1 MRKFVVASLLII
13 TGCTQEAP
21 RLLATGIATPG
32 SGAVVK
38 VASGKLEGAAIEVPS
53 LALRDQRELSIA
65 QGDTKPLPG
74 ATHAL
79 GPAVALLPHGT
90 RFERP
95 VIVSVPFDAS
105 AIKTGEALHVYHFEE
120 SGARTELAIRSVDR
134 AHGVIK
140 AVTDRFSTVVASSAP
155 VPWWDAWPRFS
166 TNDGVAGVERTA
178 ATATIGAGHDEGAGT
193 LYRLQDTLDVQQTVQ
208 DLHSKGYRSI
218 SWIEGNGQCRE
229 VVCSVHNLGAPET
242 YEIDPRTGAART
254 IDSWWTWD
262 NRNTQTG
269 NEVRF
274 FGLASFVNAETW
286 LGPWTVNDPVW
297 GLSTPTYSDGT
308 PATGSLGDPANP
320 TLARFYDALASKN
333 LNGGQHVEA
342 DYSKSGEPGLVYVK
356 PGNNPP
362 GYSGDI
368 SIGKDSASPWWLDYN
383 KKAIRWFAQHD
394 SDGFWMDNAS
404 GWDSMGTRP
413 IERGFGEW
421 CVQGFRD
428 FLASHPEAGVANPS
442 SFDVRSYLRSRFQ
455 QLFPGRNAQNLGDPG
470 WADARFCDDAVW
482 RAYLVYRSEQLSTYF
497 RALHQS
503 VKDEAAASGRFAN
516 PDDFFLGGN
525 DVPSLTYGVYTG
537 DEIDAAHFEYNA
549 LGGPDIGPVGRGLPP
564 EGHAGPLYAAA
575 VRYGKGR
582 RATAWFYMDGAYA
595 GLARNENLS
604 EVLGFEALSQN
615 VTLYNGSSNGHMVG
629 TDDSARVV
637 NDAISR
643 LEPVLGHRARTGA
656 VALLYSTD
664 TQHSRMAPGGFCEGD
679 TPAHTLA
686 YNGWG
691 AALEELQVP
700 YRAIPDFR
708 LSAAE
713 LAGVSVLVLPH
724 VRAIEPDTVSQ
735 VLLPF
740 VQGGGGL
747 IVTGD
752 DSGTVRQKPGLYAP
766 NGSALLRDLDGTPGV
781 VFLSENVGEEL
792 FLDQSRTAGRAAI
805 QQALDQLRS
814 SGRLP
819 VEVDA
824 SALGVRVRVAVH
836 EDADA
841 GTAFC
846 DLLNVDLVRST
857 DVLTPSQG
865 GSVVLRV
872 PDMLA
877 GQAVSVTL
885 HDADGATVSP
895 SARFLDE
902 RRIEVTVPAFR
913 VYATIV
919 LAADPQGIS
928 FRGNAPAIACTANA
942 ASYAMGSFAPDSL
955 GAIFGANL
963 ASSTELAPPGGSP
976 GLGGT
981 TVTVGGSVAL
991 LLYASPV
998 QINFVVP
1005 GGSPPGA
1012 SVLTVRTAAG
1022 SVDTPIT
1029 IAGTAPGLFFGVGG
1043 AAIFGG
1049 DRSMPTLYGTG
1060 FRHASSPPTAT
1071 VGGQSAQVVS
1081 WGASALGVGVD
1092 EIVIVLPSGLPSG
1105 SADVVL
1111 SADGQSSNLVTVS
1124 VP

>member
-1 MRKFVVASLLII
+1 MRKVVVAQAVVAQAVVASLLVI
-13 TGCTQEAP
+13 TGCTHETP
-21 RLLATGIATPG
+21 PLAVGIATPG
-32 SGAVVK
+32 SGALVK
-38 VASGKLEGAAIEVPS
+38 VASGRLAGASIEVPG
-53 LALRDQRELSIA
+53 LALEERKELSIA
-65 QGDTKPLPG
+65 PGEAKPLP
-74 ATHAL
+74 AAAHAV

-95 VIVSVPFDAS
+95 VLVSVPFDANGV
-105 AIKTGEALHVYHFEE
+105 KPGEALHVYHFEE
-120 SGARTELAIRSVDR
+120 SGERSELAIRSVDR
-134 AHGVIK
+134 AQGVIK
-140 AVTDRFSTVVASSAP
+140 AVTDCFSTVIASSAP

-166 TNDGVAGVERTA
+166 TNDGVAGVELTT
-178 ATATIGAGHDEGAGT
+178 ATATIGAGHDEAAGT
-193 LYRLQDTLDVQQTVQ
+193 LYRLQNTLDVQQTVR
-208 DLHSKGYRSI
+208 DLHAKGYRSI
-218 SWIEGNGQCRE
+218 SWIEGNGQCRQ
-229 VVCSVHNLGAPET
+229 VVCSVHNLGAPDS

-262 NRNTQTG
+262 HRDTQTG
-269 NEVRF
+269 NEVRY
-274 FGLASFVNAETW
+274 FGLASFVNAESW
-286 LGPWTVNDPVW
+286 LGPWTLNDPVW
-297 GLSTPTYSDGT
+297 GLATPTYPDGT
-308 PATGSLGDPANP
+308 PATGSLSDPANP
-320 TLARFYDALASKN
+320 TLARFHDALASKN

-342 DYSKSGEPGLVYVK
+342 DYSRAGEAGLVYVT

-362 GYSGDI
+362 GFSGDI
-368 SIGKDSASPWWLDYN
+368 SIGKDSAASWWLDYN

-404 GWDSMGTRP
+404 GWDSLGTRP

-421 CVQGFRD
+421 CVAGFRD
-428 FLASHPEAGVANPS
+428 FLADHPEVGVANPS
-442 SFDVRSYLRSRFQ
+442 GFDVRGYLRS
-455 QLFPGRNAQNLGDPG
+455 LFKSFFRGRDATNLNDPG

-482 RAYLVYRSEQLSTYF
+482 RAYLVYRSKQLSAYF
-497 RALHQS
+497 RALHQT

-582 RATAWFYMDGAYA
+582 RATAWFYMDGALS

-615 VTLYNGSSNGHMVG
+615 VTLYNGSSNARMVG
-629 TDDSARVV
+629 TDQSAKVV
-637 NDAISR
+637 NDAIAR
-643 LEPVLGHRARTGA
+643 LEPVLGHRARAGA

-679 TPAHTLA
+679 TPAHTLG

-724 VRAIEPDTVSQ
+724 VRAIEPDTVNN
-735 VLLPF
+735 VLVPF
-740 VQGGGGL
+740 LQGGGGL

-752 DSGTVRQKPGLYAP
+752 DAGSVRQKPGLYAS

-781 VFLSENVGEEL
+781 VFLSENVGEEF
-792 FLDQSRTAGRAAI
+792 FLDQSRVAGRDAI
-805 QQALDQLRS
+805 AQALDQLRS

-824 SALGVRVRVAVH
+824 SALGARVRVAVH
-836 EDADA
+836 EDVNA

-846 DLLNVDLVRST
+846 DLLNVDLDRAS

-865 GSVVLRV
+865 GSLVLRV

-877 GQAVSVTL
+877 GQAISVTF
-885 HDADGATVSP
+885 HDADGAVVSP
-895 SARFLDE
+895 PASFLDD
-902 RRIEVTVPAFR
+902 RRIQVTVPAFR
-913 VYATIV
+913 VYATLV

-928 FRGNAPAIACTANA
+928 FSGNAPAVMAVTNA
-942 ASYAMGSFAPDSL
+942 ASYTMGVLAPDSC
-955 GAIFGANL
+955 GAIFGVNL
-963 ASSTELAPPGGSP
+963 ASST
-976 GLGGT
+976 
-981 TVTVGGSVAL
+981 VTVGGNTAQ
-991 LLYASPV
+991 LLYVAPG

-1005 GGSPPGA
+1005 SGLPAGA
-1012 SVLTVRTAAG
+1012 TVITVRTAGG
-1022 SVDTPIT
+1022 SVDYPIT
-1029 IAGTAPGLFFGVGG
+1029 IANVAPGLFFGAGG
-1043 AAIFGG
+1043 AAAASG
-1049 DRSMPTLYGTG
+1049 DSSMLTLYGTG
-1060 FRHASSPPTAT
+1060 FRHAGSAPTIT
-1071 VGGQSAQVVS
+1071 VAGQSVQVVS
-1081 WGASALGVGVD
+1081 WGASSLGVGVD
-1092 EIVIVLPSGLPSG
+1092 EIVIVPPPGVSSGD
-1105 SADVVL
+1105 AVL
-1111 SADGQSSNLVTVS
+1111 TADGQSSNLVTIS